1 MESRRE
7 NGSARS
13 VRTSLAV
20 LPPVLLE
27 KGSDDDGLCLGRA
40 EALASR
46 LDNLRGVDVL
56 PISAVLNLPNDA
68 DASEV
73 GARLGIRFV
82 LHGAIQMSKAQRTCA
97 AQVKK
102 AALDC

>member
-1 MESRRE
+1 M
-7 NGSARS
+7 
-13 VRTSLAV
+13 RTSLAV
-20 LPPVLLE
+20 LPPVLLG
-27 KGSDDDGLCLGRA
+27 KGSDDDGLCLGLA

-73 GARLGIRFV
+73 GVRLGIRFV